1 MIALTCPGQG
11 TQTAGF
17 LAPWLELESFK
28 TEIEKY
34 SAILEMD
41 LVHFGTE
48 ADADQIKDTKI
59 AQPLIVAASM
69 ASHAALISALQDD
82 SMFEGVAGHSVGEI
96 AAAKIAGVLDTEA
109 ALKFVKARGEQ
120 MAMAAS
126 LDASSMA
133 AVVGGEQDTVL
144 SHLSNLGLFAANY
157 NGKGQIVAAGSSSK
171 IQDLVSN
178 PPAGTRVVGLAVAGA
193 FHTSFMETAKVAL
206 TSLALSISCDNPK
219 LLLWSNSDGA
229 KVDGGD
235 KFLDLLIDQ
244 VSKPVRWDKT
254 MDAMVSDGVS
264 AVIELLPGGTLTGI
278 AKRAMPGVATLA
290 LKSPEDIEKAV
301 SFVREQAN

>member
-1 MIALTCPGQG
+1 LIALSCPGQG
-11 TQTAGF
+11 AQTPGF
-17 LAPWLELESFK
+17 LTPWLEHESFK

-34 SAILEMD
+34 STILGMD

-69 ASHAALISALQDD
+69 ASHAALITALQDD

-96 AAAKIAGVLDTEA
+96 AAANIAGVLDTEA

-126 LDASSMA
+126 LEASSMA
-133 AVVGGEQDTVL
+133 AVVGGEQDIVL
-144 SHLSNLGLFAANY
+144 EHLSNLGLFAANF
-157 NGKGQIVAAGSSSK
+157 NGKGQIVAAGSSPK
-171 IQDLVSN
+171 IQELISSA
-178 PPAGTRVVGLAVAGA
+178 PAGARVVGLAVAGA
-193 FHTSFMETAKVAL
+193 FHTPFMESAKVAL
-206 TSLALSISCDNPK
+206 GSLASSIRTENPK
-219 LLLWSNSDGA
+219 LLLWSNSDGSR
-229 KVDGGD
+229 VDSGD
-235 KFLDLLIDQ
+235 KFLDLLINQ

-254 MDAMVSDGVS
+254 MDSMVSDGVS

-278 AKRAMPGVATLA
+278 AKRAIPSVATLA
-290 LKSPEDIEKAV
+290 LKSPEDIAKAV
-301 SFVREQAN
+301 SFVREQG

>member
-11 TQTAGF
+11 AQTPGF
-17 LAPWLELESFK
+17 LKPWLEIESFK
-28 TEIEKY
+28 SEIEKY

-69 ASHAALISALQDD
+69 ASHAALIDALKD
-82 SMFEGVAGHSVGEI
+82 SSFIQGVAGHSVGEI
-96 AAAKIAGVLDTEA
+96 AAANIAGVFDTEA

-120 MAMAAS
+120 MAIAAS
-126 LDASSMA
+126 LEDSSMA
-133 AVVGGEQDTVL
+133 AVVGGEQDVVL
-144 SHLSNLGLFAANY
+144 QHLSNLGLFAANY

-171 IQDLVSN
+171 IQELIGS

-193 FHTSFMETAKVAL
+193 FHTSFMESAKVAL
-206 TSLALSISCDNPK
+206 ASLAVSISCQDPK
-219 LLLWSNSDGA
+219 LLIWSNSGG
-229 KVDGGD
+229 VSVSNGD
-235 KFLDLLIDQ
+235 KFLDLLIEQ
-244 VSKPVRWDKT
+244 VANPVRWDLT
-254 MDAMVSDGVS
+254 MDSMVSDGVS

-290 LKSPEDIEKAV
+290 LKSPEDLEKAV
-301 SFVREQAN
+301 SFVREQG

>member
-1 MIALTCPGQG
+1 MIALSCPGQG
-11 TQTAGF
+11 AQTPGF
-17 LAPWLELESFK
+17 LTPWLELESFK

-34 SAILEMD
+34 SAILDMD

-69 ASHAALISALQDD
+69 ASHAALITALQDD

-96 AAAKIAGVLDTEA
+96 AAANIAGVLDTEA

-126 LDASSMA
+126 LEASSMA
-133 AVVGGEQDTVL
+133 AVVGGEQDIVL
-144 SHLSNLGLFAANY
+144 EHLSNLGLFAANF
-157 NGKGQIVAAGSSSK
+157 NGKGQIVAAGSSPK
-171 IQDLVSN
+171 IQELISSA
-178 PPAGTRVVGLAVAGA
+178 PAGARVVGLAVAGA
-193 FHTSFMETAKVAL
+193 FHTPFMESAKVAL
-206 TSLALSISCDNPK
+206 SSLASSIRTENPK
-219 LLLWSNSDGA
+219 LLLWSNSDGSR
-229 KVDGGD
+229 VDSGD
-235 KFLDLLIDQ
+235 KFLDLLINQ

-254 MDAMVSDGVS
+254 MDSMVSDGVS

-290 LKSPEDIEKAV
+290 LKSPEDIAKAV
-301 SFVREQAN
+301 SFVREQC

>member
-1 MIALTCPGQG
+1 LIALTCPGQG
-11 TQTAGF
+11 AQTPGF
-17 LAPWLELESFK
+17 LTPWLELESFK

-34 SAILEMD
+34 SAILDMD

-59 AQPLIVAASM
+59 AQPLIVAASL
-69 ASHAALISALQDD
+69 ASHSALLQALKDETLF
-82 SMFEGVAGHSVGEI
+82 SGVAGHSVGEI
-96 AAAKIAGVLDTEA
+96 AAASIAGILDTEA

-120 MAMAAS
+120 MAQAAT
-126 LDASSMA
+126 LEASSMA
-133 AVVGGEQDTVL
+133 AVVGGEQDNVL
-144 SHLSNLGLFAANY
+144 GHLSNLGLFAANY
-157 NGKGQIVAAGSSSK
+157 NGKGQIVAAGSSAN
-171 IQDLVSN
+171 IQELVAN

-206 TSLALSISCDNPK
+206 GSLALSISCEDPK
-219 LLLWSNSDGA
+219 LLIWSNSGGA
-229 KVDGGD
+229 RVTSGD
-235 KFLDLLIDQ
+235 KFLDLLINQ
-244 VSKPVRWDKT
+244 VSKPVRWDLT
-254 MDAMVSDGVS
+254 MDSMVSDGVS

-301 SFVREQAN
+301 LFVREQG

>member
-1 MIALTCPGQG
+1 MIALSCPGQG
-11 TQTAGF
+11 AQTPGF
-17 LAPWLELESFK
+17 LTPWLELESFK

-34 SAILEMD
+34 SAILDMD

-96 AAAKIAGVLDTEA
+96 AAANIAGVLDTEA

-126 LDASSMA
+126 LEASSMA
-133 AVVGGEQDTVL
+133 AVVGGEQDIVL
-144 SHLSNLGLFAANY
+144 EHLSNLGLFAANF
-157 NGKGQIVAAGSSSK
+157 NGKGQIVAAGSSPK
-171 IQDLVSN
+171 IQELISSA
-178 PPAGTRVVGLAVAGA
+178 PAGTRVVGLAVAGA
-193 FHTSFMETAKVAL
+193 FHTPFMESAKVAL
-206 TSLALSISCDNPK
+206 GSLASSIRTENPK
-219 LLLWSNSDGA
+219 LLLWSNSDGSR
-229 KVDGGD
+229 VDSGD
-235 KFLDLLIDQ
+235 KFLDLLINQ

-254 MDAMVSDGVS
+254 MDSMVSDGVS

-278 AKRAMPGVATLA
+278 AKRAMPSVATLA
-290 LKSPEDIEKAV
+290 LKSPEDIAKAV
-301 SFVREQAN
+301 SFVREQG

>member
-1 MIALTCPGQG
+1 LIALTCPGQG
-11 TQTAGF
+11 AQTPGF
-17 LAPWLELESFK
+17 LTPWLELESFK

-69 ASHAALISALQDD
+69 ASHAALITALQDD

-96 AAAKIAGVLDTEA
+96 AAANIAGVLDTEA

-126 LDASSMA
+126 LEASSMA
-133 AVVGGEQDTVL
+133 AVVGGEQDIVL
-144 SHLSNLGLFAANY
+144 EHLSNLGLFAANF
-157 NGKGQIVAAGSSSK
+157 NGKGQIVAAGSSPK
-171 IQDLVSN
+171 IQELISSA
-178 PPAGTRVVGLAVAGA
+178 PAGARVVGLAVAGA
-193 FHTSFMETAKVAL
+193 FHTPFMESAKVAL
-206 TSLALSISCDNPK
+206 SSLASSIRTENPK
-219 LLLWSNSDGA
+219 LLLWSNSDGSR
-229 KVDGGD
+229 VDSGD
-235 KFLDLLIDQ
+235 KFLDLLINQ

-254 MDAMVSDGVS
+254 MDSMFSDGVS

-290 LKSPEDIEKAV
+290 LKSPEDIAKAV
-301 SFVREQAN
+301 SFVREQG

>member
-11 TQTAGF
+11 AQTPGF
-17 LAPWLELESFK
+17 LTPWLELDSFK
-28 TEIEKY
+28 NEIEKY
-34 SAILEMD
+34 SAVLEMD
-41 LVHFGTE
+41 LVQFGTE

-69 ASHAALISALQDD
+69 ASHAVLVQALKDD
-82 SMFEGVAGHSVGEI
+82 SLFAGVAGHSVGEI
-96 AAAKIAGVLDTEA
+96 AAANIAGVVSMEA

-120 MAMAAS
+120 MAEAS
-126 LDASSMA
+126 SLESSSMA
-133 AVVGGEQDTVL
+133 AVVGGEQELVL
-144 SHLSNLGLFAANY
+144 DHLSNMGLFAANY
-157 NGKGQIVAAGSSSK
+157 NGKGQIVAAGSSSR
-171 IQDLVSN
+171 IQELIAN
-178 PPAGTRVVGLAVAGA
+178 PPSGTRVVGLAVAGA

-206 TSLALSISCDNPK
+206 TSLASSIRTENPK
-219 LLLWSNSDGA
+219 LLLWSNSDGSRV
-229 KVDGGD
+229 KSGD
-235 KFLDLLIDQ
+235 RCLELLINQ

-290 LKSPEDIEKAV
+290 LRSPEDIEKAV
-301 SFVREQAN
+301 KFVREQV

>member
-1 MIALTCPGQG
+1 LIALTCPGQG
-11 TQTAGF
+11 AQTPGF

-69 ASHAALISALQDD
+69 ASHAALIGALQDE
-82 SMFEGVAGHSVGEI
+82 SLFEGVAGHSVGEI
-96 AAAKIAGVLDTEA
+96 AAANIAGVLDDEA

-126 LDASSMA
+126 LEASSMA
-133 AVVGGEQDTVL
+133 AVVGGEQDIVL
-144 SHLSNLGLFAANY
+144 EHLSNLGLFSANY

-171 IQDLVSN
+171 IQDLISS

-206 TSLALSISCDNPK
+206 SSLASSIRTENPK
-219 LLLWSNSDGA
+219 LLLWSNSDGSR
-229 KVDGGD
+229 VDSGD
-235 KFLDLLIDQ
+235 KFLDLLINQ

-254 MDAMVSDGVS
+254 MDSMFSDGVS

-301 SFVREQAN
+301 SFVREQA

>member
-11 TQTAGF
+11 AQTPGF

-28 TEIEKY
+28 AEIEKY
-34 SAILEMD
+34 SAILDMD

-69 ASHAALISALQDD
+69 ASHAALITALQDD
-82 SMFEGVAGHSVGEI
+82 SVFEGVAGHSVGEI
-96 AAAKIAGVLDTEA
+96 AAANIAGVLETEA

-120 MAMAAS
+120 MAIAAS
-126 LDASSMA
+126 LEESSMA
-133 AVVGGEQDTVL
+133 AVVGGEQDIVL
-144 SHLSNLGLFAANY
+144 NHLSSLGLFAANY

-171 IQDLVSN
+171 IQELIES
-178 PPAGTRVVGLAVAGA
+178 PPPGTRVVRLAVAGA
-193 FHTSFMETAKVAL
+193 FHTTFMETAKVAL
-206 TSLALSISCDNPK
+206 ASLALSISCEDPK
-219 LLLWSNSDGA
+219 LLIWSNSGGER
-229 KVDGGD
+229 VSSGD

-244 VSKPVRWDKT
+244 VSNPVRWDLT
-254 MDAMVSDGVS
+254 MDSMASDGVS
-264 AVIELLPGGTLTGI
+264 AVIELLPGGALTGI

-290 LKSPEDIEKAV
+290 LKSPEDLEKAV
-301 SFVREQAN
+301 LFVREQA

>member
-11 TQTAGF
+11 AQTPGF
-17 LAPWLELESFK
+17 LTPWLELESFK

-34 SAILEMD
+34 SAILDMD

-59 AQPLIVAASM
+59 AQPLIVAASL
-69 ASHAALISALQDD
+69 ASHSALLQALKDETLF
-82 SMFEGVAGHSVGEI
+82 SGVAGHSVGEI
-96 AAAKIAGVLDTEA
+96 AAASIAGILDTEA

-120 MAMAAS
+120 MAQAAT
-126 LDASSMA
+126 LEASSMA
-133 AVVGGEQDTVL
+133 AVVGGEQDNVL
-144 SHLSNLGLFAANY
+144 GHLSNLGLFAANY
-157 NGKGQIVAAGSSSK
+157 NGKGQIVAAGSSAN
-171 IQDLVSN
+171 IQELVAN

-206 TSLALSISCDNPK
+206 GSLALSISCEDPK
-219 LLLWSNSDGA
+219 LLIWSNSGGA
-229 KVDGGD
+229 RVSSGD
-235 KFLDLLIDQ
+235 KFLDLLINQ
-244 VSKPVRWDKT
+244 VSKPVRWDLT
-254 MDAMVSDGVS
+254 MDSMVSDGVS

-301 SFVREQAN
+301 LFVREQG

>member
-1 MIALTCPGQG
+1 
-11 TQTAGF
+11 
-17 LAPWLELESFK
+17 LELEPFK

-69 ASHAALISALQDD
+69 ASHAALIGALQDE
-82 SMFEGVAGHSVGEI
+82 SLFEGVAGHSVGEI
-96 AAAKIAGVLDTEA
+96 AAANIAGVLDTEA

-120 MAMAAS
+120 MARAAS

-133 AVVGGEQDTVL
+133 AVVGGEQDVVID
-144 SHLSNLGLFAANY
+144 HLSNLGLFAANY

-171 IQDLVSN
+171 IQDLISS

-193 FHTSFMETAKVAL
+193 FHTSFMETAKVEL
-206 TSLALSISCDNPK
+206 GSLASSIRTKNPK
-219 LLLWSNSDGA
+219 LLLWSNSNGA
-229 KVDGGD
+229 RVDSGD
-235 KFLDLLIDQ
+235 KFLDLLINQ

-254 MDAMVSDGVS
+254 MDSMVSDGVS

-290 LKSPEDIEKAV
+290 LKSPEDLEKAV
-301 SFVREQAN
+301 SFVREQA